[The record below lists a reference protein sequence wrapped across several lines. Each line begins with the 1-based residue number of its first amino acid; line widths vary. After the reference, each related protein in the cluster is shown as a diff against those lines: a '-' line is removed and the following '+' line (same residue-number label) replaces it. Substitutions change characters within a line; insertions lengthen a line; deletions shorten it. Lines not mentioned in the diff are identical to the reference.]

1 MPNAFTKKWNY
12 RFMEIALHVSTWS
25 KDTSTK
31 VGCIVVGPDKE
42 IRSQGYNGFPRG
54 VDDTKPIRQTRPT
67 KYSFYE
73 HAERNAVYNACLF
86 GATLKGCTLYVT
98 TPPCADC
105 ARAIIQSGIKR
116 VYYLEPAP
124 NATKIKDAGNWRE
137 TVKISFEMFKEA
149 GVKAIK
155 LDRNI
160 VNDEI
165 IEKTQSLVQKQH

>member
-1 MPNAFTKKWNY
+1 MPNVFDKKWNY
-12 RFMEIALHVSTWS
+12 RFMEIALFVSTWS
-25 KDTSTK
+25 KDPSTK

-54 VDDTKPIRQTRPT
+54 VDDTKPERQTRPT

-116 VYYLEPAP
+116 VYYLEPAA
-124 NATKIKDAGNWRE
+124 NATNITTAGNWRE
-137 TVKISFEMFKEA
+137 TVKTSFQMFEEA

-155 LDRNI
+155 LDRDIANKNI
-160 VNDEI
+160 ADKI
-165 IEKTQSLVQKQH
+165 KFLTQKTK